1 MAFPITATRIK
12 PVTTGAMQNNTPTVT
27 TETITKDNLSIGTF
41 IKELLICEF

>member
-12 PVTTGAMQNNTPTVT
+12 PVTTGAMQNKPPTVT
-27 TETITKDNLSIGTF
+27 TETTTKDNLSIGTF